1 MQHLIDVNILKIF
14 VPESGVR
21 EDRRIYEAITDAARA
36 HGLAQIAVSRGMAG
50 SGPDALIYGTGG
62 RLSEA
67 PVIVEIV
74 DTPPRIAA
82 FLPFARDLAGD
93 GCVTVQEGRASF
105 LLPLAAQDIMTR
117 NVATVETHTPLEDVV
132 RVLLRRNIKAVPV
145 MDGSRVAGIIT
156 GGDLLSRGGL
166 PLRLNMHGRLPVEC
180 RSILDHTLLAENI
193 MTTPVRTLRP
203 QSPLREALD
212 IMTGSRIKRLPVTGD
227 DGILLGMISRTDV
240 LAAVS
245 RTWAAAARLH
255 VLPPGIHAF
264 ACDIL
269 HTAVPTCGP
278 DDLLAE
284 ILPRVAASSFRQIV
298 VTGERKTV
306 LGVVHDWNLLERCSG
321 RPDLVNSVLA
331 GLTRGAPAPEGF
343 SGCARD
349 VMESDYPRAAP
360 ETPLA
365 EVIRI
370 LVERKRTRIVIADE
384 NGCLSGMV
392 DRNMI
397 LRKLAER

>member
-166 PLRLNMHGRLPVEC
+166 PLRLDMHGRLPVEC

-203 QSPLREALD
+203 QSPLREALN
-212 IMTGSRIKRLPVTGD
+212 IMTGSHIKRLPSG
-227 DGILLGMISRTDV
+227 L
-240 LAAVS
+240 
-245 RTWAAAARLH
+245 
-255 VLPPGIHAF
+255 
-264 ACDIL
+264 
-269 HTAVPTCGP
+269 
-278 DDLLAE
+278 
-284 ILPRVAASSFRQIV
+284 QI
-298 VTGERKTV
+298 
-306 LGVVHDWNLLERCSG
+306 
-321 RPDLVNSVLA
+321 
-331 GLTRGAPAPEGF
+331 
-343 SGCARD
+343 
-349 VMESDYPRAAP
+349 
-360 ETPLA
+360 
-365 EVIRI
+365 
-370 LVERKRTRIVIADE
+370 
-384 NGCLSGMV
+384 
-392 DRNMI
+392 
-397 LRKLAER
+397 